1 MEKNSNDLYK
11 VNSKLKKILK
21 QLVKENIKLS
31 SRKDAMYILTN
42 CTDKTVK
49 EFLFFTLSDNGNL
62 ACTCLDFAKD
72 KNGNKLTTLNFGND
86 YDY

>member
-11 VNSKLKKILK
+11 VNSKLKKTLK

-49 EFLFFTLSDNGNL
+49 EFLFFALSDNGTL

-72 KNGNKLTTLNFGND
+72 KDGNKLTTPNFGND
-86 YDY
+86 FNY